1 MTEETRAQEIERRI
15 REGEV
20 VIAHRLHDRFEQEVL
35 HQALEQEGI
44 VHEMRLS
51 FEHAYSFLFEMQ
63 QGYGAVLVRRGDAEA
78 AGQLIEAILATDEV
92 ASAAAA
98 LEAEQS
104 VADEEGPA
112 G

>member
-1 MTEETRAQEIERRI
+1 MVEETRPQEIERRV
-15 REGEV
+15 REGDVE
-20 VIAHRLHDRFEQEVL
+20 IAYRLQDRFEQEVL

-51 FEHAYSFLFEMQ
+51 FEYAYSFLFEMQ
-63 QGYGAVLVRRGDAEA
+63 QGYGAVLVRHCDTARARE
-78 AGQLIEAILATDEV
+78 LIEAILATDEV
-92 ASAAAA
+92 AAAAAA

-104 VADEEGPA
+104 VADEEVPA

>member
-1 MTEETRAQEIERRI
+1 MTEETRPQEIERRF
-15 REGEV
+15 REGDV
-20 VIAHRLHDRFEQEVL
+20 VIVHRLHDRFEQEVL

-44 VHEMRLS
+44 THEMRLS

-63 QGYGAVLVRRGDAEA
+63 QGYGVVLVRQEDSSRATE
-78 AGQLIEAILATDEV
+78 LIEAILATDEV